1 MPTPFTTEQA
11 LLAREKIDEQRAKY
25 RQDYHDDEYWKETA
39 KSIGQRLPPYYARPS
54 DQDIKFWLKICKVPY
69 SQFVD
74 SFGWKNAAEFEL
86 MNPTHGM
93 KVLAGLILELMEENK
108 RIKKVSRE
116 RADDILVNT
125 GSSEP
130 TQVRLYKGE
139 SKQARRAREA

>member
-1 MPTPFTTEQA
+1 
-11 LLAREKIDEQRAKY
+11 
-25 RQDYHDDEYWKETA
+25 
-39 KSIGQRLPPYYARPS
+39 
-54 DQDIKFWLKICKVPY
+54 
-69 SQFVD
+69 
-74 SFGWKNAAEFEL
+74 